1 MAVDAKILWFFLF
14 FYMFIFS
21 RAQWF
26 HRYYFHSKATFF
38 KKLLSQGNIFF
49 SPPLCYLCHIHIVYQ
64 QAREPPPWAKQLTSS
79 ESVHSERGKAQM
91 SHKTSKLVFDRV
103 KLIWERVHISVRV
116 FKSHVSWA
124 VLPSRHHCVGYFFP
138 RLTQLLNLNSI
149 SLWTSPFEIQLC
161 WQSCIRL
168 RLQCTSTLS
177 HVAAHQQSVSLR
189 CYTFFWSLPSYT
201 RCIMNQKVNRKIKLC
216 HNISNRAS

>member
-1 MAVDAKILWFFLF
+1 MISSLLF
-14 FYMFIFS
+14 SFQSTLLRKALKSRQHFS
-21 RAQWF
+21 P
-26 HRYYFHSKATFF
+26 
-38 KKLLSQGNIFF
+38 
-49 SPPLCYLCHIHIVYQ
+49 PPLCYLCHIHIVYQ

-79 ESVHSERGKAQM
+79 EHSERGKARM
-91 SHKTSKLVFDRV
+91 SHKTRKLVFDRV

-149 SLWTSPFEIQLC
+149 LLWTSPFEIQLC

-189 CYTFFWSLPSYT
+189 CYTFFWSLPFPLSALSSSQLYT